1 MTCDSSHWHWM
12 LLDCDKG
19 SDDHA
24 EAIQLEIIP
33 HIDHIRA
40 SIGSFAESTTNTTS
54 ASKKAEEV
62 PTILKRH
69 QILWNQVWSRKA
81 HRGVEE
87 MSIAVDARFTGYHDV
102 AREDDGETLSLE
114 AQEAA
119 KCIQQ
124 SFEDWKSGT

>member
-1 MTCDSSHWHWM
+1 MPKQFNWK
-12 LLDCDKG
+12 LYL
-19 SDDHA
+19 
-24 EAIQLEIIP
+24 ILI
-33 HIDHIRA
+33 
-40 SIGSFAESTTNTTS
+40 TS
-54 ASKKAEEV
+54 VRVSVRLRSLQQILRLPAKKAEEV